1 MAGKVK
7 IWFQNKLC
15 DARKARVSVY
25 DHGYLYGDGIYE
37 TVHAYQYKVFHW
49 DGHFQRLKNSARR
62 IALRIPWSSQTLLNC
77 VIRVLRANQEPY
89 ASVRITISRGPGPL
103 GLDPSLCP
111 DPTLVMLLHPAR
123 DFRTFWA
130 KGVNIGIVS
139 VRRNPPEALDPQIKS
154 NNSLN
159 TILAKMESKRMQ
171 VFEGVL
177 TNLQGYLTE
186 GTTSNLFFVK
196 RGKLLTPALSC
207 GLLAG
212 ITREAILRIARQ
224 QGIQVRE
231 GRYRPSDLLGADEVF
246 LSSTTLEVVPIIGV
260 KLAGHRHTHRIG
272 SGHPGVFTRWIH
284 ALFGALVEKELKLRN
299 RWESR

>member
-1 MAGKVK
+1 VK
-7 IWFQNKLC
+7 IWFENALC
-15 DARKARVSVY
+15 EARKARVSVY
-25 DHGYLYGDGIYE
+25 DHGFLYGDGIYE
-37 TVHAYQYKVFHW
+37 TVHAYQYQVFHW
-49 DGHFQRLKNSARR
+49 DSHFRRLKNSAHR
-62 IALRIPWSSQTLLNC
+62 IALRCSWSSRTLLDR
-77 VIRVLRANQEPY
+77 VIKVLRANREPN

-103 GLDPSLCP
+103 GLDPSVCP

-123 DFRTFWA
+123 DFATVWA
-130 KGVNIGIVS
+130 KGVSIGIVS

-159 TILAKMESKRMQ
+159 TILAKMEAKRMQ

-177 TNLQGYLTE
+177 TNIQGYLTE

-196 RGKLLTPALSC
+196 RGTLFTPALSC

-212 ITREAILRIARQ
+212 ITREAILQISRK
-224 QGIQVRE
+224 QGTKVLE
-231 GRYRPSDLLGADEVF
+231 GRYWPRDLVGADEAF
-246 LSSTTLEVVPIIGV
+246 LSSTTLEVVPVIGV
-260 KLAGHRHTHRIG
+260 KIAGQRREYRIG
-272 SGHPGVFTRWIH
+272 TGQPGVFTRWIH